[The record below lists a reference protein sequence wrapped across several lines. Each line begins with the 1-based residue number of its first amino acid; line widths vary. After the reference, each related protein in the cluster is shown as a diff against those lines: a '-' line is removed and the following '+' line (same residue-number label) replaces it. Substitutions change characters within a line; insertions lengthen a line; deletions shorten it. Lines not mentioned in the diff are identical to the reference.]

1 MKKFLLTAILGT
13 ACVAGAHA
21 ELEGDGYYRIQN
33 YVTERY
39 AYVTDNKGKI
49 DFGAT
54 KVDAGAIQL
63 WKGFDRAVS
72 DPSTVIYIEHQ
83 SGYKYNLYA
92 QGESLY
98 NIFDQ
103 YLSVIETPVKP
114 GQTWDGTYFAYGTY
128 SGAASYLCDG
138 EASDLD
144 RGLMTNTKVG
154 DYRKWYIKPLSTDGD
169 QYFGVKTEYKAN
181 GKNYT
186 TMYAGFPMKGHSNGM
201 KAYTIS
207 TVGHGMAVLSEVKGV
222 IPKGTPVIWECNNET
237 PSSNRVEIGGEGSA
251 VSNNQLVGV
260 YFCNHEYRHEN
271 FVKYDA
277 NTMRLL
283 GLMDDGSLGFVTAT
297 VEDIPA
303 NKAYLKVPAGSPAKI
318 KVVTQAEYDAY
329 IASLPTSIAVN
340 PATAALH
347 VGESTTLSVSY
358 LPEGSKA
365 VGVNW
370 TSSNPTIVT
379 VDASGKV
386 TAVANGTATVT
397 ATTAEGTPLTASC
410 SVTVT
415 TLPTSI
421 SVSPSGA
428 AMNVGEERALEVT
441 FAPQGCETYPISWSS
456 SAPEVASVTE
466 AGVVKAL
473 SNGNAVITATTTGG
487 VSLTATCE
495 VTVSTMPTS
504 ISITPESAELHKGE
518 KMSLGITY
526 YPEESVHLGIVWWSE
541 NENVAKVDA
550 SGVVT
555 AVGNGTAVIKA
566 VPDGLTIT
574 AEATVTVTTLAEK
587 ITLDPRNYT
596 ALPGTVFSIEATVLP
611 EDASDKNVTWTT
623 DNEEVATV
631 DSNGNVTVTGIGAA
645 NITCTAADGSDVSA
659 VCQVSGVTGIDQIL
673 ADGQTADVYTVSG
686 IMVKRGATADDVR
699 SLPSGIYIINGS
711 SVVIK

>member
-1 MKKFLLTAILGT
+1 MKKILLTAILGT

-72 DPSTVIYIEHQ
+72 DPSSVIYIEHQ

-181 GKNYT
+181 GKNYA

-260 YFCNHEYRHEN
+260 YFNNHEYRHEN

-340 PATAALH
+340 PATAAIH

-379 VDASGKV
+379 VDA
-386 TAVANGTATVT
+386 
-397 ATTAEGTPLTASC
+397 PQAS
-410 SVTVT
+410 
-415 TLPTSI
+415 
-421 SVSPSGA
+421 
-428 AMNVGEERALEVT
+428 
-441 FAPQGCETYPISWSS
+441 
-456 SAPEVASVTE
+456 ASLLRE
-466 AGVVKAL
+466 
-473 SNGNAVITATTTGG
+473 
-487 VSLTATCE
+487 
-495 VTVSTMPTS
+495 
-504 ISITPESAELHKGE
+504 
-518 KMSLGITY
+518 
-526 YPEESVHLGIVWWSE
+526 
-541 NENVAKVDA
+541 
-550 SGVVT
+550 
-555 AVGNGTAVIKA
+555 
-566 VPDGLTIT
+566 
-574 AEATVTVTTLAEK
+574 
-587 ITLDPRNYT
+587 PR
-596 ALPGTVFSIEATVLP
+596 
-611 EDASDKNVTWTT
+611 
-623 DNEEVATV
+623 
-631 DSNGNVTVTGIGAA
+631 
-645 NITCTAADGSDVSA
+645 
-659 VCQVSGVTGIDQIL
+659 
-673 ADGQTADVYTVSG
+673 
-686 IMVKRGATADDVR
+686 
-699 SLPSGIYIINGS
+699 
-711 SVVIK
+711 

>member
-1 MKKFLLTAILGT
+1 
-13 ACVAGAHA
+13 
-21 ELEGDGYYRIQN
+21 
-33 YVTERY
+33 
-39 AYVTDNKGKI
+39 
-49 DFGAT
+49 
-54 KVDAGAIQL
+54 
-63 WKGFDRAVS
+63 
-72 DPSTVIYIEHQ
+72 
-83 SGYKYNLYA
+83 
-92 QGESLY
+92 
-98 NIFDQ
+98 
-103 YLSVIETPVKP
+103 
-114 GQTWDGTYFAYGTY
+114 
-128 SGAASYLCDG
+128 
-138 EASDLD
+138 
-144 RGLMTNTKVG
+144 
-154 DYRKWYIKPLSTDGD
+154 
-169 QYFGVKTEYKAN
+169 
-181 GKNYT
+181 
-186 TMYAGFPMKGHSNGM
+186 
-201 KAYTIS
+201 
-207 TVGHGMAVLSEVKGV
+207 
-222 IPKGTPVIWECNNET
+222 
-237 PSSNRVEIGGEGSA
+237 
-251 VSNNQLVGV
+251 
-260 YFCNHEYRHEN
+260 
-271 FVKYDA
+271 
-277 NTMRLL
+277 
-283 GLMDDGSLGFVTAT
+283 
-297 VEDIPA
+297 
-303 NKAYLKVPAGSPAKI
+303 
-318 KVVTQAEYDAY
+318 
-329 IASLPTSIAVN
+329 
-340 PATAALH
+340 
-347 VGESTTLSVSY
+347 
-358 LPEGSKA
+358 
-365 VGVNW
+365 
-370 TSSNPTIVT
+370 
-379 VDASGKV
+379 
-386 TAVANGTATVT
+386 
-397 ATTAEGTPLTASC
+397 
-410 SVTVT
+410 
-415 TLPTSI
+415 
-421 SVSPSGA
+421 
-428 AMNVGEERALEVT
+428 MNVGEERALEVT

-473 SNGNAVITATTTGG
+473 SNGNAVITATTIGG

-611 EDASDKNVTWTT
+611 EDASDKSVTWTT

-645 NITCTAADGSDVSA
+645 NITCTAADGSDVRA